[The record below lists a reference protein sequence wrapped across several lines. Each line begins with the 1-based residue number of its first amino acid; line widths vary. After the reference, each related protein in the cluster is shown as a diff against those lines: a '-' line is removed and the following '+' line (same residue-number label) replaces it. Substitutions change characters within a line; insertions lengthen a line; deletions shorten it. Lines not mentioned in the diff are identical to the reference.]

1 MSKVLIA
8 LTSHAELG
16 DTGRRTGFYVPEVA
30 HPYAVFTAAGY
41 EVDYVSVAG
50 GEPPRD
56 GVKPGDEVV
65 AAFLAEQGSR
75 LAETPTPDQVK
86 AADYDAV
93 LFAGGHGTMWDF
105 PPSTA
110 LAALAAEIYENGG
123 VVAAV
128 CHGPAALVNL
138 TLSDGTHLVSG
149 RRVSAFTNAE
159 EAAVGLTEGRRPAP
173 GHRPE
178 PGLGD
183 QRRPAHAPGTRRL
196 GRFWTFRSD
205 DGRLT
210 TWSNESSAPPACPP
224 PRSDWAAWASPRRT
238 ARPTTTSRWP

>member
-16 DTGRRTGFYVPEVA
+16 DTGRKTGFYVPEVA

-138 TLSDGTHLVSG
+138 TLSDGMHLVSG

-159 EAAVGLTEGRRPAP
+159 EEAVGLTDVVPFALETALVERGAEFTKA
-173 GHRPE
+173 GE
-178 PGLGD
+178 FAD
-183 QRRPAHAPGTRRL
+183 HAVADRRL
-196 GRFWTFRSD
+196 VTGQNPASATSVA
-205 DGRLT
+205 RLT
-210 TWSNESSAPPACPP
+210 LQELGG
-224 PRSDWAAWASPRRT
+224 
-238 ARPTTTSRWP
+238 

>member
-1 MSKVLIA
+1 MSTVLIA

-16 DTGRRTGFYVPEVA
+16 DTGRKTGFYVPEVA
-30 HPYAVFTAAGY
+30 HPYAVFTAAGHQ
-41 EVDYVSVAG
+41 VDFVSVAG

-65 AAFLAEQGSR
+65 AAFLADQGSR
-75 LAETPTPDQVK
+75 LADTPTPDQVK

-93 LFAGGHGTMWDF
+93 FFAGGHGTMWDF

-138 TLSDGTHLVSG
+138 TLSDGTYLVSG

-159 EAAVGLTEGRRPAP
+159 EAAVGLTDVVPFALETALVERGAEFTKA
-173 GHRPE
+173 GE
-178 PGLGD
+178 FAD
-183 QRRPAHAPGTRRL
+183 HAVADRRL
-196 GRFWTFRSD
+196 VTGQNPASATSVA
-205 DGRLT
+205 RLT
-210 TWSNESSAPPACPP
+210 LQELGG
-224 PRSDWAAWASPRRT
+224 
-238 ARPTTTSRWP
+238 